1 MGQAV
6 FHTSCAREG
15 KAYKQ
20 ATATTMGN
28 AQGGVEHQMAV
39 KNNASP
45 LGDWGDVDS
54 ALNEMALKR
63 KDGKFA
69 GQKACRVGN
78 IKANIKNERIA
89 AVVWIDVGAGRGSG
103 FYVKYDGY

>member
-1 MGQAV
+1 M
-6 FHTSCAREG
+6 
-15 KAYKQ
+15 
-20 ATATTMGN
+20 N
-28 AQGGVEHQMAV
+28 AQGVEHQMAV
-39 KNNASP
+39 KNNSSP
-45 LGDWGDVDS
+45 LDDWGDVDS

-69 GQKACRVGN
+69 GKKACRVGN

-103 FYVKYDGY
+103 FYVKYDGYHCIMTNHHVIPNARLPQ